1 MCHNMLSHVLDVCAA
16 VDEEEGDRT
25 SKGGKAR
32 KRKGRNKQGD
42 EEEEHQAA
50 AAAAAAAATS
60 GWSVFAKKA
69 HRTLFGWMT
78 SRIKVSRC

>member
-1 MCHNMLSHVLDVCAA
+1 MLSHVLDVCAA

-25 SKGGKAR
+25 FKGGKAR